1 MKIEQLLVQHLYNS
15 KELSLQGIGTFRL
28 SDSVVLPAENEKDF
42 VVPAD
47 GITFTY
53 DIKAKEDEALIDY
66 IVQQTR
72 KMKPLASADLDS
84 FILLSKQFL
93 NIGKPFRIEGIGT
106 LQKNQ
111 SGQYDFTPG
120 QYISPRMEP
129 AVKPL
134 KEKSEEDISFRT
146 PGAKTDGG
154 NNSKKIVAVLA
165 GVLLLCAA
173 GFGAWWFFIK
183 KDSAGEKQPAANTE
197 TTVKA
202 DTANVAGTIPDSLK
216 TDTAN
221 TAQAAQQPPAGGNT
235 LFKIVFMVTT
245 DKAKAT
251 ARMQTLIAR
260 GHKVIMYNA
269 DSVTYKLAEPF
280 TLPLSD
286 TGKVKDSLSRWY
298 YGKNIFVETN

>member
-28 SDSVVLPAENEKDF
+28 SDNVVLPADNEKDF

-53 DIKAKEDEALIDY
+53 DNKAKEDEALIDF

-72 KMKPLASADLDS
+72 KMKALATADLDS
-84 FILLSKQFL
+84 FLILNKQFL

-111 SGQYDFTPG
+111 AGQFDFTPG

-134 KEKSEEDISFRT
+134 KEKFEEDISF
-146 PGAKTDGG
+146 KTAAAAPESS
-154 NNSKKIVAVLA
+154 NSKKMIVVLA
-165 GVLLLCAA
+165 GILLLGAA
-173 GFGAWWFFIK
+173 AFGAWWFFLR
-183 KDSAGEKQPAANTE
+183 KDNAVVTNEPV
-197 TTVKA
+197 VKA
-202 DTANVAGTIPDSLK
+202 DSSKMVSNKPDSIKQDTNK
-216 TDTAN
+216 TAAPVSV
-221 TAQAAQQPPAGGNT
+221 AQTTGEGS
-235 LFKIVFMVTT
+235 LFKVVFMVTA
-245 DKAKAT
+245 DKNKAIAKKT
-251 ARMQTLIAR
+251 TLEGR
-260 GHKVIMYNA
+260 GHKVIMYTN

-286 TGKVKDSLSRWY
+286 TLKVKDSLGKWY
-298 YGKNIFVETN
+298 YGKTVFIETN

>member
-28 SDSVVLPAENEKDF
+28 SDNVVLPADNEKDF

-53 DIKAKEDEALIDY
+53 DNKAKEDEALIDF

-72 KMKPLASADLDS
+72 KMKALATADLDS
-84 FILLSKQFL
+84 FLILNKQFL

-111 SGQYDFTPG
+111 AGQFDFTPG

-134 KEKSEEDISFRT
+134 KEKFEEDISF
-146 PGAKTDGG
+146 KTAAAVPESS
-154 NNSKKIVAVLA
+154 NSKKMIIVLA
-165 GVLLLCAA
+165 GILLLGAA
-173 GFGAWWFFIK
+173 GFGAWWFFLR
-183 KDSAGEKQPAANTE
+183 KDNTVVSNE
-197 TTVKA
+197 PVVKA
-202 DTANVAGTIPDSLK
+202 DSSKMVSNKPDSIK
-216 TDTAN
+216 TDTN
-221 TAQAAQQPPAGGNT
+221 KTAVPVSVAQTTEGGS
-235 LFKIVFMVTT
+235 LFKVVFMVTA
-245 DKAKAT
+245 DKNKAIARKAT
-251 ARMQTLIAR
+251 LEAR
-260 GHKVIMYNA
+260 GHKVIMYTA

-286 TGKVKDSLSRWY
+286 TLRIKDSLGKWY
-298 YGKNIFVETN
+298 YGKSVFIETN

>member
-1 MKIEQLLVQHLYNS
+1 MKIEQLLVQHLYNN
-15 KELSLQGIGTFRL
+15 KELSLQGIGTFHL
-28 SDSVVLPAENEKDF
+28 SDNVVLPADNEKDF

-53 DIKAKEDEALIDY
+53 DNKAKEDEALIDF

-72 KMKPLASADLDS
+72 KMKALATADLDS
-84 FILLSKQFL
+84 FLILNKQFL

-111 SGQYDFTPG
+111 AGQFDFTPG

-134 KEKSEEDISFRT
+134 KEKFEEDISFKT
-146 PGAKTDGG
+146 AAAAPESSNAK
-154 NNSKKIVAVLA
+154 KMIVVLA
-165 GVLLLCAA
+165 GALLLAAA

-183 KDSAGEKQPAANTE
+183 KDNNTVNTE
-197 TTVKA
+197 PIVKA
-202 DTANVAGTIPDSLK
+202 DTGKMVSNKPDSIKPDSLK
-216 TDTAN
+216 TVPPVPVT
-221 TAQAAQQPPAGGNT
+221 QAPQGSGI
-235 LFKIVFMVTT
+235 FKVVFLVTT
-245 DKAKAT
+245 DKNKAIT
-251 ARMQTLIAR
+251 RKSTLEAR
-260 GHKVIMYNA
+260 GHKVIMYTA

-286 TGKVKDSLSRWY
+286 TLKVKDSLGKWY
-298 YGKNIFVETN
+298 YGKSVFIETN